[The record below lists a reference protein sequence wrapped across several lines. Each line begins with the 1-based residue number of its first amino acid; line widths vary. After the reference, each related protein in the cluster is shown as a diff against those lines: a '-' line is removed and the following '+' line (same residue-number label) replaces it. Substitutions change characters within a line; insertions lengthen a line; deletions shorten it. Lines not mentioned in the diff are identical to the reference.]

1 MAAQLEPSSALNRLD
16 SIVTDIEKGDSLYK
30 ADLRY
35 GVMIADIGFLIA
47 QNTAS
52 EIIEG
57 IEVYPLPN
65 SARCMAGL
73 INLRGNVVPV
83 FDLNLVLNTAS
94 AETKNRLL
102 LVLGEAEHAVG
113 IYIEQ
118 LPQAINKSV
127 VLTQRPPI
135 PLVLEKFVNTAYLAE
150 ENIWLD
156 FDYVTLFKALA
167 AGE

>member
-1 MAAQLEPSSALNRLD
+1 MQAQLEPSSALNRLGD
-16 SIVTDIEKGDSLYK
+16 IVTDREKGDSLYK

-57 IEVYPLPN
+57 IDIYPLPN
-65 SARCMAGL
+65 SAKCMVGL

-83 FDLNLVLNTAS
+83 FDLNLVLNAPMSAS
-94 AETKNRLL
+94 TKRLL
-102 LVLGEAEHAVG
+102 LVLGEGEQAVG

-118 LPQAINKSV
+118 LPQAINKTVILS
-127 VLTQRPPI
+127 QRPPL
-135 PLVLEKFVNTAYLAE
+135 PLVLEKYINTAYLAE

-156 FDYVTLFKALA
+156 FEYIALFKALA